1 VNRFL
6 FISTLPLGFAA
17 YGCGPATPVAYG
29 EANSLIV
36 AAPEAIWTDVRD
48 TLLGALEP
56 RIRTVRDERTF
67 NVTHVSPGSPEWR
80 ELRRWKRVLVVGTAE
95 DAWVEPVVARGGSP
109 GSLPALMEARD
120 VWARGEQRVI
130 AAVLSPGG
138 GAPEVQALLPALHEL
153 LDRRYREY
161 ALSRMYASGRNR
173 ELEER
178 LAAEAGFALA
188 LPQIYRPERLDSA
201 WLFSN
206 VYRAD
211 SEIVRVV
218 LVAWRS
224 GIAPLGR
231 EGTLRWRQATLAEY
245 ENYDQVMS
253 AEEMS
258 GRDLNLPGGSGYEVQ
273 GIWQRPI
280 GEWPAAG
287 PFLTRTVSCP
297 AADRTYLLD
306 AWLYAP
312 GRDKYEYMI
321 QLETI
326 LDSFRCTA
334 STGTR

>member
-1 VNRFL
+1 MKRFIFL
-6 FISTLPLGFAA
+6 VVIPFSLASA
-17 YGCGPATPVAYG
+17 GCGPATPVAYG

-67 NVTHVSPGSPEWR
+67 NVTHVSPGSAEWR
-80 ELRRWKRVLVVGTAE
+80 ELRRWKRVLVVGAAD
-95 DAWVEPVVARGGSP
+95 DAWVEPVVTRAGAP
-109 GSLPALMEARD
+109 ASLPALMEAQD
-120 VWARGEQRVI
+120 IWARGEQRVI
-130 AAVLSPGG
+130 AAVLPPGG
-138 GAPEVQALLPALHEL
+138 GASEVQALLPALHEL

-161 ALSRMYASGRNR
+161 ALGRMYASGRNR
-173 ELEER
+173 ELEAH

-188 LPQIYRPERLDSA
+188 LPQIYRPERLDSGY
-201 WLFSN
+201 LFSN

-224 GIAPLGR
+224 GVAPLGG
-231 EGTLRWRQATLAEY
+231 EGTLQWRQATLAEY
-245 ENYDQVMS
+245 ENYDQVMVG
-253 AEEMS
+253 EQTS
-258 GRDLNLPGGSGYEVQ
+258 GRELDLPDGPGYEVQ
-273 GIWQRPI
+273 GIWQRPL

-287 PFLTRTVSCP
+287 PFLTRMVTCP

-326 LDSFRCTA
+326 LDSFRCATA
-334 STGTR
+334 THAG